1 MLLMLNSAGRCG
13 HSTTTVVTL
22 SVAVLLT
29 VGQVQ
34 NLKCRTVDHSRRH
47 GEFVDI
53 AEQCSNTT
61 SGDRPAAVDGDYS
74 TYTSSSDNDSRWNGD
89 GRRNNNREF
98 SVSRQDFSH
107 NRGGGS
113 GSYDR
118 DPPSCSEVRP
128 QQYSGNPGSRSKN
141 HRQGNYPS
149 VDYDAG
155 QSNFNHRQPQPTR
168 RYRRDVSNDKNKRQ
182 KAAVTGS
189 NSRLLGNNRFR
200 NLTKIGG
207 SQSGK
212 GTFLDKMDACT
223 IHCVFN
229 ELEMLNSNSR
239 PDKHSIVNIMTNQIK
254 DVELKEFI
262 QDSIDECF
270 DALEL
275 DSHNNKCEFSKNFAV
290 CMENKAQ
297 RNCDDWDENLS
308 TNKIN
313 SAGLQ
318 DGNNQQDKRK
328 GY

>member
-1 MLLMLNSAGRCG
+1 MLLFLNNARRYH

-22 SVAVLLT
+22 SVAILLT
-29 VGQVQ
+29 IGQVH
-34 NLKCRTVDHSRRH
+34 NLKCRTADHSRRH

-53 AEQCSNTT
+53 AEQCSNMT
-61 SGDRPAAVDGDYS
+61 SGDRSVAVDGDYS
-74 TYTSSSDNDSRWNGD
+74 TYVSSGDNDGRWNGD
-89 GRRNNNREF
+89 KRRNNNREF
-98 SVSRQDFSH
+98 SVNRQDFIN
-107 NRGGGS
+107 NRGGSNG
-113 GSYDR
+113 GYDR
-118 DPPSCSEVRP
+118 DLSSCGEVRP
-128 QQYSGNPGSRSKN
+128 QQYSGNTGSRTKN
-141 HRQGNYPS
+141 HRQGSYPS
-149 VDYDAG
+149 VDYDMG
-155 QSNFNHRQPQPTR
+155 QSNSNYRQSQSTR
-168 RYRRDVSNDKNKRQ
+168 RYRRDDSNDKNKRQ
-182 KAAVTGS
+182 KVTMTGN

-207 SQSGK
+207 NQPGK
-212 GTFLDKMDACT
+212 GTFLDKIDACT

-229 ELEMLNSNSR
+229 QLEMLNSNSH
-239 PDKHSIVNIMTNQIK
+239 PDKRSIVNIMTNQIK

-275 DSHNNKCEFSKNFAV
+275 ESHNNKCEFSKNFAM

-308 TNKIN
+308 ANKIN